1 MRRWYEIASLVW
13 GVCGILL
20 IGCGPIEIEDHAE
33 DRHYESPDSACLNCN
48 QTEEDEEEQ
57 EIPPASSVRA
67 FPEELMFYGDFQRNE
82 EMVSVVSV
90 KNQTYSS
97 VLITAVYVV
106 GSTSMYG
113 SDAEQYFQTDWTSEN
128 DNLLGP
134 GESLEIQVRFEPS
147 HQLRSG
153 GLYIET
159 THVDFGL
166 LDVELSGKIF
176 GDN

>member
-13 GVCGILL
+13 GVCGVLL
-20 IGCGPIEIEDHAE
+20 IGCGPIEMEEHTE
-33 DRHYESPDSACLNCN
+33 REHYESVDSACLNCN
-48 QTEEDEEEQ
+48 QDEAGEEEQ
-57 EIPPASSVRA
+57 DLAPTSSVRA
-67 FPEELMFYGDFQRNE
+67 FPEELMFYGDFHQNNE
-82 EMVSVVSV
+82 MESVVSV
-90 KNQTYSS
+90 KNLTHSS

-106 GSTSMYG
+106 GDTSMYG
-113 SDAEQYFQTDWTSEN
+113 AQAEQYFQTDWNSED
-128 DNLLGP
+128 DNLLSP
-134 GESLEIQVRFEPS
+134 GEALEITVRFQPS

-153 GLYIET
+153 GLFIET